1 MRAMTR
7 ATTTATTL
15 ATAAARRTRVALS
28 PARGASARA
37 RATTTTTT
45 RAVNDEVVD
54 PPRGR
59 AHAFE
64 QASVAVARAL
74 EKTTKRA
81 SKKRRS
87 SGRALRTTRLA
98 VELPVVDDSD
108 EGTIEMA
115 TATLGALAR
124 DATVVFGSA
133 SAVEKARNSS
143 GVEYECVGIDETWTP
158 AMASEREGVIALVG
172 VSADAVEAA
181 ARKCRA
187 GEGRPVVCVNVEW
200 EHDGDG
206 GLAHAM
212 SRQQAGIDDQ
222 PMTEVEAFANSFVVV
237 YSFLPLSIQANM
249 FGSTLEGAVFKCV
262 RGGAPAGTPWRILVK
277 EKGIFEQVG
286 AMQRRPQQEDLEAA
300 LYNSI
305 GAKSAQKNPLNSLL
319 RGIMGNKDKN

>member
-1 MRAMTR
+1 MRARASSSTTPTTPRVRSMRTTR
-7 ATTTATTL
+7 IAVS
-15 ATAAARRTRVALS
+15 ARPTHR
-28 PARGASARA
+28 ARA
-37 RATTTTTT
+37 RTTT

-74 EKTTKRA
+74 EKTTKKA

-87 SGRALRTTRLA
+87 SGRALSATRLA
-98 VELPVVDDSD
+98 VELPVMDDSD

-115 TATLGALAR
+115 TATLGDAAR

-133 SAVEKARNSS
+133 SALEAAREGS

-158 AMASEREGVIALVG
+158 AMASERKGVIALVG
-172 VSADAVEAA
+172 VSADGVEVA

-212 SRQQAGIDDQ
+212 SRQKAGIDDQ

-277 EKGIFEQVG
+277 EKGVFEQVG

>member
-1 MRAMTR
+1 MRARASSSTTPTTPRVRSMRTTR
-7 ATTTATTL
+7 IAVS
-15 ATAAARRTRVALS
+15 ARPTHR
-28 PARGASARA
+28 ARA
-37 RATTTTTT
+37 RTTT

-74 EKTTKRA
+74 EKTTKKA

-87 SGRALRTTRLA
+87 SGRALSATRLA
-98 VELPVVDDSD
+98 VELPVMDDSD

-115 TATLGALAR
+115 TATLGDAAR

-133 SAVEKARNSS
+133 SALEAAREGS

-158 AMASEREGVIALVG
+158 AMASERKGVIALVG
-172 VSADAVEAA
+172 VSADGVEAA

-187 GEGRPVVCVNVEW
+187 GEGRPVVSVNVEW

-212 SRQQAGIDDQ
+212 SRQKAGIDDQ

-277 EKGIFEQVG
+277 EKGVFEQVG